1 MSIESTC
8 GWRRCCPSGCC
19 GFYCLLEKRLC
30 AGPCRVYAPLQRTRK
45 TFLYKRSH
53 PDLIHE
59 SVVMPRPCIWSAITP
74 PSKTPAP
81 FELEFHMATRPH
93 ARTKRNDFPVGVT
106 PQPPMLLIYDSVT
119 HYASS
124 NRMICCT
131 YPCVH
136 YSFKLAAIIACCA
149 LLGGLTP
156 CLQRIA
162 GRFDPKSSSTFCFA
176 ILLLLNLLPGAMGL
190 VIGVMSGHR
199 EIVRAAVR
207 AVIRAAI
214 VRAAIGSE
222 LQIEPSSDEV
232 QQCLLKVRP
241 LHGPL
246 HDVIDGTDG
255 GDALRLQVRVGAEIA
270 RLCHNKGSGIAL
282 DRDCKDCHPYL
293 FRPQFAIVSDALHF
307 SWLHNPSHNHATI
320 PMIFL
325 LEQSLVQRVER
336 ATRHRDNPTQT

>member
-8 GWRRCCPSGCC
+8 GWRRCCPSDCC

-59 SVVMPRPCIWSAITP
+59 SVVMPRPCIWSATTP

-149 LLGGLTP
+149 LLGGLAPCSALLGGLTP
-156 CLQRIA
+156 CIA
-162 GRFDPKSSSTFCFA
+162 ACSPLD
-176 ILLLLNLLPGAMGL
+176 LDGA
-190 VIGVMSGHR
+190 R
-199 EIVRAAVR
+199 T
-207 AVIRAAI
+207 IRN
-214 VRAAIGSE
+214 RRWCS
-222 LQIEPSSDEV
+222 
-232 QQCLLKVRP
+232 CLHICSR
-241 LHGPL
+241 
-246 HDVIDGTDG
+246 
-255 GDALRLQVRVGAEIA
+255 
-270 RLCHNKGSGIAL
+270 
-282 DRDCKDCHPYL
+282 
-293 FRPQFAIVSDALHF
+293 
-307 SWLHNPSHNHATI
+307 WSHNGVLASRSV
-320 PMIFL
+320 FD
-325 LEQSLVQRVER
+325 QREKGW
-336 ATRHRDNPTQT
+336 DNCGIYIYIYRYIYMHIYIYIYI

>member
-1 MSIESTC
+1 MSLWS
-8 GWRRCCPSGCC
+8 CPDLAYG
-19 GFYCLLEKRLC
+19 LRL
-30 AGPCRVYAPLQRTRK
+30 RPLQR
-45 TFLYKRSH
+45 
-53 PDLIHE
+53 
-59 SVVMPRPCIWSAITP
+59 
-74 PSKTPAP
+74 KTPAP

-93 ARTKRNDFPVGVT
+93 ARTKRNDFLVGVT

-190 VIGVMSGHR
+190 TIGIMSSHR

-207 AVIRAAI
+207 TVIRAAI
-214 VRAAIGSE
+214 VRAAIGSD

-246 HDVIDGTDG
+246 HAVIAGSDG
-255 GDALRLQVRVGAEIA
+255 GDVIRLQVRVGAEIA

-293 FRPQFAIVSDALHF
+293 FRPQFAILSDALHF